1 MKFHP
6 HKIFGQFCNIVGMIY
21 TKSRPCQLVIFKGFL
36 ILTRVVI
43 HIINMA
49 FLKADSGRYGI
60 ESLENMILSS
70 FNFLSG
76 GNGRQRILGIQLGST
91 GTMDL
96 NQSRL

>member
-1 MKFHP
+1 
-6 HKIFGQFCNIVGMIY
+6 
-21 TKSRPCQLVIFKGFL
+21 
-36 ILTRVVI
+36 
-43 HIINMA
+43 MA
-49 FLKADSGRYGI
+49 FLKADSGRYGR

>member
-1 MKFHP
+1 MG
-6 HKIFGQFCNIVGMIY
+6 IGVRIAL
-21 TKSRPCQLVIFKGFL
+21 SES
-36 ILTRVVI
+36 RVVI

-70 FNFLSG
+70 FHFLSG